1 MNLSLRIARRYLFA
15 KKSTNAINIITGI
28 AVFGIALGTAALIL
42 ILAVF
47 NGFEDLITQM
57 FSHFDPELQASPK
70 QGKVFVVDSVQ
81 LARLRGLDEVAHVS
95 RSLEEIAFF
104 EYKDQQDFGTLKG
117 VDDFFSRVSGV
128 DTMVREGVYRLKE
141 GDKAFAVS
149 GVGLRNRLGLNINEP
164 FTPMTVY
171 MARRKDVGPF
181 GQPFRKRYLYPA
193 GTFVIQQE
201 YDQKYILAPLDFAQE
216 LMGYRHEISAL
227 EISLTPGAR
236 TSRAK
241 EAVQDVLGDQVVV
254 KDRYEQEEAFLKLMN
269 MEKWLSYAIVSLMML
284 MVAFNMIGALWMV
297 VLEKQHD
304 IAILKSM
311 GGTDRFVQRIFLN
324 EGLLLTLLGIGIG
337 FGLAL
342 LLYGAQKQFE
352 LLRIPGQ
359 FVVPAYPA
367 SLRLVDFL
375 TVLATVAAIGLLASW
390 PPSRRA
396 ARVPAVIR
404 EE

>member
-1 MNLSLRIARRYLFA
+1 MDLSLRIARRYLFA
-15 KKSTNAINIITGI
+15 KKTTNAINIITGI
-28 AVFGIALGTAALIL
+28 AVFGIALGTAALLL

-57 FSHFDPELQASPK
+57 FSHFDPELQVTPGR
-70 QGKVFVVDSVQ
+70 GKVFVVNSAQ
-81 LARLRGLDEVAHVS
+81 LARIRGLEEVAEVS
-95 RSLEEIAFF
+95 RTLEEIAFF
-104 EYKDQQDFGTLKG
+104 EYKDEQDFGTLKG
-117 VDDFFSRVSGV
+117 VDEFFSRVSGV
-128 DTMVREGVYRLKE
+128 DTMVREGAYRLKAE
-141 GDKAFAVS
+141 GKVFAVS

-164 FTPMTVY
+164 FTPMAVY
-171 MARRKDVGPF
+171 MAKREEVGPF

-216 LMGYRHEISAL
+216 LMGYRNEISAL
-227 EISLTPGAR
+227 EIKLRPGVGA
-236 TSRAK
+236 SGAK
-241 EAVQDVLGDQVVV
+241 AAIREVLGDQVVI

-284 MVAFNMIGALWMV
+284 MVAFNMIGALWMI

-311 GGTDRFVQRIFLN
+311 GGTDSFVRRIFLK
-324 EGLLLTLLGIGIG
+324 EGLLLTLLGIAIG

-342 LLYGAQKQFE
+342 LLYGAQKQFD

-367 SLRLVDFL
+367 SLRWLDFAVVLL
-375 TVLATVAAIGLLASW
+375 TVSAIGLLASW

-396 ARVPAVIR
+396 GRVPAILR